1 MAGLVEQPFVLVGA
15 VKCPLRGQVNE
26 DDMVKEQRQIK
37 TFQQS
42 NVQQQYYQARG
53 QSNPNIFVSKPWCV
67 TIGTRMKEQITL
79 GNNFTPQERQMGAR
93 NNG

>member
-26 DDMVKEQRQIK
+26 DDMVIEQRQIK

-53 QSNPNIFVSKPWCV
+53 
-67 TIGTRMKEQITL
+67 
-79 GNNFTPQERQMGAR
+79 
-93 NNG
+93 